1 MSTIYEALRKAEER
15 RRLGEAPALIGDA
28 AWATRRPP
36 HAAPSRRLWA
46 WLLLPAVLAGLAG
59 AWWLGRGSG
68 AAPPVPTAAAPAP
81 APAAAAATSTATAP
95 ASGSTAPAPVA
106 VAPAQAVVANNAATP
121 VAPAA
126 APAAPIP
133 AGPDD
138 LAARDGVPAQ
148 KLAQFERGEVFAN
161 APELLRPV
169 TPTPP
174 APPPPAEA
182 ALPQPLAEASA
193 PPAAPVAVVAPTALP
208 SAMPAATP
216 ASAPVPVPLP
226 PVAAPPAAV
235 QKPAGAPAPPG
246 ASAGVPLIYEL
257 PLGTRQTLPTL
268 RMSMHVYSADA
279 ARRVVILDGERYQEG
294 ATVSGELR
302 VAAITP
308 DGVVLELGGQR
319 FLLPRSG
326 R

>member
-28 AWATRRPP
+28 AWATRRQP
-36 HAAPSRRLWA
+36 HAATSRRLWP

-68 AAPPVPTAAAPAP
+68 AAPSAPTGAAP
-81 APAAAAATSTATAP
+81 APAAAAAAAAASTPAP
-95 ASGSTAPAPVA
+95 STSGSTAPGPVA
-106 VAPAQAVVANNAATP
+106 VAPAQAVVANDAATP

-182 ALPQPLAEASA
+182 ALPQPLAEEAA
-193 PPAAPVAVVAPTALP
+193 PAPAPVAVTAPPALP

-216 ASAPVPVPLP
+216 APLPVPVP
-226 PVAAPPAAV
+226 PVAAPPATV
-235 QKPAGAPAPPG
+235 QAPAGAPAPPG
-246 ASAGVPLIYEL
+246 ARAGVPLIYEL
-257 PLGTRQTLPTL
+257 PLGTRQTLPPL
-268 RMSMHVYSADA
+268 KMSMHVYSADT

-302 VAAITP
+302 IAAITP

-319 FLLPRSG
+319 FLLPRGG

>member
-15 RRLGEAPALIGDA
+15 RRLGEAPALIGES

-36 HAAPSRRLWA
+36 HAAPSRRHWL

-68 AAPPVPTAAAPAP
+68 AASPGPTAATP
-81 APAAAAATSTATAP
+81 APAAAAAAAASTAAAP
-95 ASGSTAPAPVA
+95 TSGPTAPAPVA
-106 VAPAQAVVANNAATP
+106 VAPPQAAVANSAATP

-126 APAAPIP
+126 APAAAIP

-161 APELLRPV
+161 APGLLRPV

-182 ALPQPLAEASA
+182 ALPQPLAEEAA
-193 PPAAPVAVVAPTALP
+193 PAAAPVAVAAPATMPA
-208 SAMPAATP
+208 AMPAP
-216 ASAPVPVPLP
+216 IPMP
-226 PVAAPPAAV
+226 PVAAPPAAA
-235 QKPAGAPAPPG
+235 QEPAGAPAPPG
-246 ASAGVPLIYEL
+246 ADAGVPLIYEL
-257 PLGTRQTLPTL
+257 PLGTRQTLPAL
-268 RMSMHVYSADA
+268 RMSMHVYSADT

-319 FLLPRSG
+319 FLLPRGG

>member
-36 HAAPSRRLWA
+36 YAAPSRRHWL

-68 AAPPVPTAAAPAP
+68 AASSGPTASTPAP
-81 APAAAAATSTATAP
+81 APATAAAAASTAAAP
-95 ASGSTAPAPVA
+95 TPITTTPAPLA
-106 VAPAQAVVANNAATP
+106 VAPPQAVVANDAATP

-126 APAAPIP
+126 APAAALP

-174 APPPPAEA
+174 APTPPAEA
-182 ALPQPLAEASA
+182 ALPQPLAEEAA
-193 PPAAPVAVVAPTALP
+193 PAAAPVAVATPAAMPT
-208 SAMPAATP
+208 AMPA
-216 ASAPVPVPLP
+216 PLPMP
-226 PVAAPPAAV
+226 PVAAPPAAA
-235 QKPAGAPAPPG
+235 QEPTGAPAPPG
-246 ASAGVPLIYEL
+246 ANAGVPLIYEL
-257 PLGTRQTLPTL
+257 PLGTRQTLPAL
-268 RMSMHVYSADA
+268 RMSMHVYSADT

-294 ATVSGELR
+294 AIVSGELR

-308 DGVVLELGGQR
+308 DGVVLELGDQR
-319 FLLPRSG
+319 FLLPRGG

>member
-28 AWATRRPP
+28 AWAARRPP
-36 HAAPSRRLWA
+36 HAAPSRRLWL

-68 AAPPVPTAAAPAP
+68 AAPSAPTGAAP
-81 APAAAAATSTATAP
+81 APAAAAAAAAASTPAP
-95 ASGSTAPAPVA
+95 STSGSTAPGPVA
-106 VAPAQAVVANNAATP
+106 VAPAQAVVANDAATP

-174 APPPPAEA
+174 PPTPPAEA
-182 ALPQPLAEASA
+182 ALPQPLAEESAPAAAPAVAAAAPTAMPTA
-193 PPAAPVAVVAPTALP
+193 PPAPLP
-208 SAMPAATP
+208 M
-216 ASAPVPVPLP
+216 P
-226 PVAAPPAAV
+226 PVAAPPAAA
-235 QKPAGAPAPPG
+235 QEPAGAPAPPG
-246 ASAGVPLIYEL
+246 ANAGVPLIYEL
-257 PLGTRQTLPTL
+257 PLGTRQTLPAL
-268 RMSMHVYSADA
+268 KMSMHVYSADT

-302 VAAITP
+302 IAAITP

-319 FLLPRSG
+319 FLLPRGG